1 MMNWRRWR
9 TLAVSAG
16 VAGLAWTVLASAQS
30 RPDPAGSWVELTFK
44 LPAIGKVDL
53 VKEWTFGRIASLT
66 RLGQDE
72 FILEIRLA
80 DGRER
85 RMICPSRPFVDLA
98 RVSNWM
104 AGSGSSLSQKH
115 YIERMVAFDA
125 DRSDRIIA
133 LVSLEP
139 LPRNERKIA
148 RAVGGG

>member
-9 TLAVSAG
+9 TLAVTAG
-16 VAGLAWTVLASAQS
+16 MAGLAWTLFASAQT
-30 RPDPAGSWVELTFK
+30 RPDPSGSWVELTFK
-44 LPAIGKVDL
+44 LPAIGNVDV
-53 VKEWTFGRIASLT
+53 VKEWTFGRIANLT
-66 RLGQDE
+66 RRGQDE
-72 FILEIRLA
+72 FILEIRLG
-80 DGRER
+80 DGSSR
-85 RMICPSRPFVDLA
+85 RTICPSRPFVDLA

-104 AGSGSSLSQKH
+104 TGSGQSLSQKH